1 MQQINP
7 VGFRVGSVQ
16 NWDNDK
22 VLRIRGTADVSWRA
36 SLSVKYILARHG
48 CYLLNMYSYNTPSG
62 RSLNTVVVYYR
73 YLQRGRLTRY
83 LSKILRQGDAVLAP
97 AITRLY
103 FNRRILSLRPKSKFL
118 DAAWINMYLND
129 RLFRGWG
136 DFELLYFA
144 PSNFLYRRSINYKVQ
159 SELSR
164 IYSERVFL
172 STYNVS
178 QFVPIA
184 NPVVFSSYYIFRRFS
199 KLRYLHDLVQVVL
212 ISAKLGTSQL
222 LGHML
227 SIGIEKHE
235 TKRKQRR
242 FVKMF
247 ESVVNRALVWELVQR
262 KPMDWRVSIYGRL
275 DGRIRRSHVLVKVGR
290 TKYQRLDNLMNYSCS
305 VSKSKFSTSSVRVWM
320 RNLVHWK

>member
-7 VGFRVGSVQ
+7 TGLRVGSVQ
-16 NWDNDK
+16 NWAIDK
-22 VLRIRGTADVSWRA
+22 SLRDRVSSSVLWRG
-36 SLSVKYILARHG
+36 SLPTKYILARHG
-48 CYLLNMYSYNTPSG
+48 CYLLNIYTYKLPSG
-62 RSLNTVVVYYR
+62 KSLNTVVVYYR

-83 LSKILRQGDAVLAP
+83 LSKMLRQGDAVLAP

-118 DAAWINMYLND
+118 DLFWTKTFLND

-144 PSNFLYRRSINYKVQ
+144 PSNFLYRRSMNYKIQ
-159 SELSR
+159 RELTK
-164 IYSERVFL
+164 IYQDRVFL

-178 QFVPIA
+178 QFVPLA
-184 NPVVFSSYYIFRRFS
+184 NPLVFSSYYIFRRFS
-199 KLRYLHDLVQVVL
+199 KLRYLHDLVQIVL

-222 LGHML
+222 LGHIL

-242 FVKMF
+242 FVKIF
-247 ESVVNRALVWELVQR
+247 ENVVNRALVWELVKR
-262 KPMDWRVSIYGRL
+262 KPIDWRISIYGRL
-275 DGRIRRSHVLVKVGR
+275 DGRMRRSHVLVKVGR
-290 TKYQRLDNLMNYSCS
+290 IKYQRLDNLVNYSYS
-305 VSKSKFSTSSVRVWM
+305 VSKSKFSTSSVRVWI
-320 RNLVHWK
+320 RNLVHWH